1 MFGKIGSDLII
12 CREKNYNNII
22 YLSYQDKH
30 IAEESL
36 KMYAHNI
43 TLDILSFSSSPVKSG
58 LYALLGTFAEVFPEH
73 MIRMSDRLVSIYTS
87 VLKSEVHFFKDGG

>member
-1 MFGKIGSDLII
+1 
-12 CREKNYNNII
+12 
-22 YLSYQDKH
+22 
-30 IAEESL
+30 
-36 KMYAHNI
+36 MYAHNI

-87 VLKSEVHFFKDGG
+87 VLKSEVHFFWLKVLWLSQGYSYHSSEI

>member
-1 MFGKIGSDLII
+1 MFGKVGSDLII
-12 CREKNYNNII
+12 CRCKNYSNII

-30 IAEESL
+30 KAEECFR
-36 KMYAHNI
+36 MCAHNI
-43 TLDILSFSSSPVKSG
+43 TLDILSFFSSPVKSG

>member
-1 MFGKIGSDLII
+1 MLGKIGSDLII
-12 CREKNYNNII
+12 CRYKNYSKII

-30 IAEESL
+30 KAEECL
-36 KMYAHNI
+36 RMCAHNI
-43 TLDILSFSSSPVKSG
+43 TLDILSFFSSPVKSG